1 MPSGQF
7 WGKKSFLCSQLAVLT
22 CKTWSASFRHGREPR
37 GRERTIAGVVVVVA
51 ARGEKAGQTRLRERG
66 QDIHDALEAHEADGL
81 VLEIGGVESTPVG
94 VTCDHL
100 KTGWRGVDRLV
111 LVSGSLK
118 VAARILFVRI
128 YARLGGGREEW
139 TY

>member
-1 MPSGQF
+1 M
-7 WGKKSFLCSQLAVLT
+7 
-22 CKTWSASFRHGREPR
+22 
-37 GRERTIAGVVVVVA
+37 VVVVA
-51 ARGEKAGQTRLRERG
+51 ARGEKAGQTLSRQRG
-66 QDIHDALEAHEADGL
+66 QEIYNALEAHEADGL
-81 VLEIGGVESTPVG
+81 VLEIGGIEGTPVG

-128 YARLGGGREEW
+128 SAHLGGWREER